1 MTQLKT
7 LFLATLF
14 ITCLSTTAQN
24 KQAGELSLEGIEKAM
39 KTKER
44 LIVLQLSTD
53 WCVYCKMQDRQLSK
67 DKNVSSLL
75 EEKTYYINLNAESK
89 DSLKFNETLYRPSSY
104 KNGLHE
110 FTLAVSGQNQQ
121 PAFPMWVIFNKDYEI
136 IYRQTGLV
144 KPKDLTEVLKTL
156 LAEE

>member
-67 DKNVSSLL
+67 DNNVSSLL

-89 DSLKFNETLYRPSSY
+89 DSLKFNETLYSPSSY